1 MSKLPARLSLI
12 AAAIACQLLP
22 VDTAFASERAAIER
36 SAMERIVVTAN
47 RTPTQISDLSSTVW
61 VIGEA
66 SIREQTDSGKGIK
79 EMLAALVPSM
89 DVSSQGRTNFGQNM
103 RGRAM
108 VVLIDGISMNT
119 SRGISRQLDSIDPF
133 NIARI
138 EVLAGASA
146 LYGGGALGGAINI
159 VTKKAAHSPDTFE
172 AEAGFKSGF
181 AGGDDL
187 DYRTAFAVA
196 GGSDALKGRFSA
208 AWQEN
213 GQWFDGSGN
222 EVMPDITQTG
232 LQYTQG
238 YDLMANMDWS
248 LSNDTSLG
256 ALVQHYRNGSDGEHG
271 LYMGDNFA
279 GVTGDAA
286 LLESRKGLDAD
297 RSPATERTLLN
308 LSLSEADFFGQ
319 TLYLQGFYRKEDLD
333 FHPFPYVSQA
343 KGVYN
348 YSASAQNTAIYGL
361 KAVLES
367 ELADSLKLTWG
378 VDWDKESFD
387 SDQMSFDLT
396 AANQSGGLV
405 MRELFS
411 TGRYVDFSVESV
423 AAFVQS
429 SWDINSFLLLNGGY
443 RYQQMENSVD
453 DFIGFNQQVAIASGK
468 APGADAIQGGST
480 DYNVGLVNL
489 GLVAKLSDD
498 QQLWLSYSEGF
509 ELPDL
514 SKYYGRGSY
523 KADAD
528 GYLRLQNSI
537 NINDTRL
544 DGIKTDSMELGWR
557 YMASAWQAQASA
569 YYAESDKV
577 IEVNS
582 KDLTINVK
590 DQPKRSYGLEAQLN
604 FNISSDWLAGTNLH
618 LVKSEVKNDA
628 SWIDET
634 VTYASPSKATA
645 FIAWEANEFKL
656 RLQAE
661 HSFSAESAYRF
672 KTTDGLVSEL
682 ESYTT
687 LDLLG
692 SVALPV
698 GTLSYGIENL
708 LDEDYSTL
716 WGQRAVYFY
725 SPTYGPEAMFDY
737 HGRGRTFALSYSLG
751 W

>member
-1 MSKLPARLSLI
+1 MPKPLARVSLI
-12 AAAIACQLLP
+12 AAVVIAQFSPLALANA
-22 VDTAFASERAAIER
+22 VDKD
-36 SAMERIVVTAN
+36 MERMVVTAN
-47 RTPTQISDLSSTVW
+47 RTPTQISELSSTVW
-61 VIGEA
+61 LIDED
-66 SIREQTDSGKGIK
+66 SIREQINSGKGVK
-79 EMLAALVPSM
+79 EMLAVLVPSM

-108 VVLIDGISMNT
+108 VVLIDGVSMNT

-133 NIARI
+133 NIDRI

-159 VTKKAAHSPDTFE
+159 VTKKASQSTDTFE

-181 AGGDDL
+181 GGGDDL
-187 DYRTAFAVA
+187 DYRATFAAA
-196 GGSDALKGRFSA
+196 GGSDTLQGRFSA

-232 LQYTQG
+232 MQYTQG
-238 YDLMANMDWS
+238 YDLMANIDWR
-248 LSNDTSLG
+248 LPNNASLG
-256 ALVQHYRNGSDGEHG
+256 ALAQHYRNGSDGDHG
-271 LYMGDNFA
+271 LYMGENFA
-279 GVTGDAA
+279 GVTGDAS
-286 LLESRKGLDAD
+286 LLESRNGLNAD
-297 RSPATERTLLN
+297 RSPRTERTLLN
-308 LSLSEADFFGQ
+308 LSYTQAEWFGQ

-333 FHPFPYVSQA
+333 FHPFPYVSEA
-343 KGVYN
+343 RGVYN
-348 YSASAQNTAIYGL
+348 FSASAQNTGIYGL

-367 ELADSLKLTWG
+367 RPADSVKLTWG
-378 VDWDKESFD
+378 IDWDKESFD
-387 SDQMSFDLT
+387 SSQMSFDLT

-405 MRELFS
+405 MQELFT
-411 TGRYVDFSVESV
+411 TGRYVDFTVESV
-423 AAFVQS
+423 AAFVQG
-429 SWDINSFLLLNGGY
+429 SWDINSFLVLNGGY

-480 DYNVGLVNL
+480 DYSVGLVNL
-489 GLVAKLSDD
+489 GLVAKLSAD
-498 QQLWLSYSEGF
+498 QQLWLSYSQGF

-557 YMASAWQAQASA
+557 YLADSWQAQASI
-569 YYAESDKV
+569 YYAVSDKV
-577 IEVNS
+577 IEVNRA
-582 KDLTINVK
+582 DLTINVN
-590 DQPKRSYGLEAQLN
+590 DQDKRTLGLEAQLN
-604 FNISSDWLAGTNLH
+604 VDLSRNWQAGSNLH
-618 LVKSEVKNDA
+618 LVRSEVKQEGG
-628 SWIDET
+628 WVDET

-645 FIAWEANEFKL
+645 FIAWQGEGQQI

-661 HSFSAESAYRF
+661 HSFSADSDYRF
-672 KTTDGLVSEL
+672 KAGDGLQSEL

-692 SVALPV
+692 SVELPV

-708 LDEDYSTL
+708 LDKDYSTL

-737 HGRGRTFALSYSLG
+737 HGRGRTFTVSYQLG